1 MAFWA
6 EDAAVITHGT
16 LLTFVRNEGYFE
28 LATTTAVA
36 SLSLTGDPRVY
47 SETATIASISS
58 VSTTDFDSVIG
69 NVTNPSFTSVG
80 TGFAGGI
87 GQGAVVLPLP
97 IVVAGTFK
105 AGTIIN
111 PLPIV
116 SGAALPSYSS
126 IANLMPPPPT
136 VIGQLYTG
144 VLITGSV
151 QAPLAQVNV
160 ISGDTASVQPSA
172 PVVAAVGFAGIA
184 GTGVVNNIPA
194 QVVGVLSQETL
205 TIGAVIPSSP
215 IVSGEMLQGTLNIG
229 DVQNRISVI
238 SGIGVS
244 GGISTGA
251 VIPPLFDANAAFISE
266 IISVG
271 EIILP
276 LPIVRGTILVVLAN
290 SVTWVLNTENNQMT
304 NYTQFPFTALG
315 LLGTNPVGATADG
328 LYLLTGDNDDGQFID
343 SVFKF
348 GMTDFRSELVDNAD
362 VYVGGDIESDMEVSI
377 REDGQE
383 DGNAYTLSERER
395 HVRGHR
401 AKLGKGFRS
410 RYREIS
416 ISNVNGGN
424 FELDSLSLSSR
435 DLRGN
440 E

>member
-1 MAFWA
+1 MALWA

-87 GQGAVVLPLP
+87 GQGAVVLPSP

-116 SGAALPSYSS
+116 SGTALPSYSS

-383 DGNAYTLSERER
+383 DGNVYTLSERER

>member
-87 GQGAVVLPLP
+87 GQGAAVLPLP

-383 DGNAYTLSERER
+383 AGNAYTLSERER